1 MRDFFLIYA
10 KMAQITENIRQL
22 VSAIIEG
29 SDIFLVDVVLR
40 GERTSKVIEVYV
52 DTDTGISLDECSR
65 ISRELSATLD
75 ETDIMTGRYRLDVS
89 SPGLDRPLQLR
100 RQYEKNIG
108 RLCRVIAEENGGK
121 ITREG
126 ILESVSGESIQLKK
140 NGIRTEIAF
149 AAIKET
155 FIIPQIK

>member
-1 MRDFFLIYA
+1 MIYA
-10 KMAQITENIRQL
+10 KMALIIENIRL
-22 VSAIIEG
+22 LISAIIDG

-40 GERTSKVIEVYV
+40 GERSSKVIEVYI
-52 DTDTGISLDECSR
+52 DTDKGISLEECSR
-65 ISRELSATLD
+65 ISRELSVKLD

-89 SPGLDRPLQLR
+89 SPGLDRPLILR

-108 RLCRVIAEENGGK
+108 RMCRVTAEQRSEK
-121 ITREG
+121 ITHEG
-126 ILESVSGESIQLKK
+126 ILDTVSEESIQLQKK
-140 NGIRTEIAF
+140 GIRTEIAF